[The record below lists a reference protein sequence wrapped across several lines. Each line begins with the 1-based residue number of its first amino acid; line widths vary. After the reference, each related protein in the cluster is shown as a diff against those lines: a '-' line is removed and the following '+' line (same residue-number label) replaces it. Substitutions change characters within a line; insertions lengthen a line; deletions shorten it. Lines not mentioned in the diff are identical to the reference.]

1 MWNFLAKKEIRKF
14 KERYANML
22 VQTANDIAREGVAN
36 STKGNVNRPDLKEK
50 EHDIIKVS
58 R

>member
-1 MWNFLAKKEIRKF
+1 MAKKEIRKF